1 MAKYSSPGAKILSN
15 VHGLCKRAGK
25 AKAHKHLE
33 SGGMHRAVDNDQVVS
48 GEKPL
53 RHLAIKTTG
62 DLHAMANSR
71 QARRWAGVTRRGCGQ
86 AGRSTLLCV
95 IRRRTN
101 SRRRRVISL
110 AAVSNYRLY
119 ALHVDIV
126 VDLMYTLLSTHF
138 QKQVLQI
145 LVHLRQTRK

>member
-62 DLHAMANSR
+62 DLHAMANKQPAGEALGRCGKAWMWSGR
-71 QARRWAGVTRRGCGQ
+71 QND
-86 AGRSTLLCV
+86 S
-95 IRRRTN
+95 
-101 SRRRRVISL
+101 
-110 AAVSNYRLY
+110 
-119 ALHVDIV
+119 ALRDTAT
-126 VDLMYTLLSTHF
+126 Y
-138 QKQVLQI
+138 KQ
-145 LVHLRQTRK
+145 